1 LIALGSD
8 KGLEFVT
15 NLTLRT
21 GINPEMTSPVN
32 FDDADLITPEFLDRS
47 EMSAVSAC

>member
-8 KGLEFVT
+8 KGLEFVGD
-15 NLTLRT
+15 LALGA

-32 FDDADLITPEFLDRS
+32 FDDADLIPPEFLDRS
-47 EMSAVSAC
+47 EMSAVSTC